1 MEIELSNIS
10 YRDKFKNFSYKFNS
24 NKVTS
29 IMGTSGSGK
38 SLIGYII
45 MDLINHDNGSII
57 IDGSFNYDKYK
68 LMKDIGYVFQNP
80 VDHFFSKTV
89 GEEIGFGL
97 KQFRFKLNKQYE
109 QIINSLKMVGLS
121 DNFYDRKISS
131 LSSGEAEM
139 VAIASSL
146 VLNPKVLILDEPTVY
161 LDYKAKN
168 KLIKLIKMLRDKY
181 HKTVIIMSNDVD
193 FIYQVSDKYL
203 FLDNC
208 SLVSSGNI
216 DDIMTNSDLLDKY
229 GYEIPSINKFIN
241 LVKDK
246 KNIELNYTNDINK
259 LVMDVI
265 EYER

>member
-1 MEIELSNIS
+1 MEIELSNIC
-10 YRDKFKNFSYKFNS
+10 YRNKFNNFSYKFNK

-29 IMGTSGSGK
+29 IMGRSGSGK
-38 SLIGYII
+38 SLLGYLI
-45 MDLINHDNGSII
+45 MDLINYDKGSIVV
-57 IDGSFNYDKYK
+57 DGRFNYDKNK

-80 VDHFFSKTV
+80 VDHFFSRTV

-97 KQFRFKLNKQYE
+97 KQFRFKLDKQHE

-121 DNFYDRKISS
+121 DSFYDRKINS

-193 FIYQVSDKYL
+193 FIYQVSNNYI
-203 FLDNC
+203 FMDNC
-208 SLVSSGNI
+208 NLVSSGDI
-216 DDIMTNSDLLDKY
+216 DDIMTNSDLLNKY
-229 GYEIPSINKFIN
+229 GYEIPNINKFIN

-246 KNIELNYTNDINK
+246 KNIELSYTNDINK